1 VSTTS
6 VARLGTVGRN
16 DVLLY
21 TVWASQEKIP
31 ACSCI
36 CSANRAGSV
45 PKGTT
50 KAKQK
55 SSALFVRHTAGFVLV
70 RGSVIVVA
78 NVKMVELLV
87 VVSAALLLVLVL
99 VLLLPLPMTLLL
111 PVLVALA
118 LYVHLAVAVLLSP
131 DGSGSLPDMAKARA
145 CALATA
151 WLLWVLGKGAPS

>member
-87 VVSAALLLVLVL
+87 VVSAVLLLVLV
-99 VLLLPLPMTLLL
+99 LLL